1 MLLSLARIFLISST
15 FKAPFIS
22 CLLHKTIN
30 VAPANL
36 SCFKRLCN
44 NCCLKA
50 KGKNCPLCNFFPFE
64 EEKNPQMNRFIKNM
78 RLICRYCK
86 KEFQSSEELI
96 KHKCVKPDLSC
107 KYCQFITKDD
117 DGFLKHVSEK
127 HQELILKEM
136 SE

>member
-1 MLLSLARIFLISST
+1 MEDEEFYVSGFTNCQKCNSFLT
-15 FKAPFIS
+15 EYNQCPK
-22 CLLHKTIN
+22 
-30 VAPANL
+30 
-36 SCFKRLCN
+36 CFKRLCKK
-44 NCCLKA
+44 CCVEA
-50 KGKNCPLCNFFPFE
+50 RGKNCPLCNFFPFE

-96 KHKCVKPDLSC
+96 KHECVKPDLSC

-127 HQELILKEM
+127 HQELLLQEM